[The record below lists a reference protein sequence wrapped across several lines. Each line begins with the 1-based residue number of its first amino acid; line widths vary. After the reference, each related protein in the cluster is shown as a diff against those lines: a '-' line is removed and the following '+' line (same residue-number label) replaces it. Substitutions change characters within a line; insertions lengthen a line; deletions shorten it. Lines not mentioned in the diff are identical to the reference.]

1 MARPVKAESER
12 TRGDLLVAAARAF
25 GEKGFEGARLAEI
38 AAGAGIRRPSLLYHF
53 PTKEALYEAVVSDG
67 FGELGARLAAA
78 LARPRSAPAAAAA
91 AVRELKAFLLARPE
105 MARLLV
111 RELLAGDGPGSR
123 ILLEEVVPLL
133 DAVAAGLA
141 RGGRRREGPRPREA
155 VLAVASSVLLRRA
168 SGELGERLW
177 GRGDGSGRL
186 ASALFGGRDAEVT
199 G

>member
-1 MARPVKAESER
+1 M
-12 TRGDLLVAAARAF
+12 
-25 GEKGFEGARLAEI
+25 
-38 AAGAGIRRPSLLYHF
+38 
-53 PTKEALYEAVVSDG
+53 
-67 FGELGARLAAA
+67 
-78 LARPRSAPAAAAA
+78 
-91 AVRELKAFLLARPE
+91 RELKAFLLARPE